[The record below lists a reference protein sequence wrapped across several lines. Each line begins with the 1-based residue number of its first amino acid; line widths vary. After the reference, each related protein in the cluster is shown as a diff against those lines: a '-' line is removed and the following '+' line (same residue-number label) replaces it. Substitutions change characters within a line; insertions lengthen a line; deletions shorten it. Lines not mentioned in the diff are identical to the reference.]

1 MKRFQKWAE
10 HEYSAKQRIIALFF
24 EGIMFVIVIPF
35 FLVAASPSLDQWL
48 QLPRFVYGLVNP
60 LISLL
65 FIATGLLFA
74 MWSIRAQFLLGRG
87 TPAPMMPTQKLV
99 VQKPY
104 TYCRNP
110 MSLGTIILYTGIAIW
125 IGSLTAV
132 ALILLFA
139 VLLMVYNKLIEER
152 ELEKRFGSEYL
163 EYKRRTPFLIPR
175 LWKRN

>member
-1 MKRFQKWAE
+1 MDIKRFQKWAE
-10 HEYSAKQRIIALFF
+10 REYSAKQRIIALFLL
-24 EGIMFVIVIPF
+24 GILFVIAIPF
-35 FLVAASPSLDQWL
+35 FLIAASSSLDQWL
-48 QLPRFVYGLVNP
+48 QLPLFVYRLVSP
-60 LISLL
+60 TISLL
-65 FIATGLLFA
+65 FIGVGLLFA
-74 MWSIRAQFLLGRG
+74 LWSIRIQFVLAKG

-125 IGSLTAV
+125 IGSPSAV
-132 ALILLFA
+132 GLVLLFA

-163 EYKRRTPFLIPR
+163 EYKRRTPFLIP
-175 LWKRN
+175 WKRN